1 MRTDRPG
8 DFLNVRISSEAAAAG
23 INSFRVSNAH
33 FHYEF
38 TAETTTRVLTSEWSR
53 VLSKEA
59 HVYGMPIL
67 EIAEG
72 EE

>member
-1 MRTDRPG
+1 MKTDRPG
-8 DFLNVRISSEAAAAG
+8 DFLNVRLSSEAVLAG
-23 INSFRVSNAH
+23 LKSVRVSNAH

-59 HVYGMPIL
+59 HVFGMPIL
-67 EIAEG
+67 EVAEG